1 MGRKLAVRAGAILAL
16 GVALS
21 LVGCKHAATSGLVT
35 VKMQTDWYPQ
45 PEHGGFYT
53 ALSKGYY
60 KDAGLDVQ
68 IVPGGPYINAEQQ
81 VSTGAAQFAMGS
93 SDKIFEANAGGQSL
107 LAVGATMQHDP
118 QAVMVHADSP
128 VKSFTDLNGH
138 AIAIKTGA
146 TWFEYIVK
154 HFNLTGVRET
164 PATYSVA
171 NFIRDPEY
179 IQQIFVTSEPYY
191 AKQANV
197 PVRTLLISSTGYDP
211 YRVFYTTQSYAAQH
225 PDVVAKFVQA
235 SLRGWHDYMQDP
247 TTANAMI
254 QKLNPALDPEL
265 MRFSYQA
272 LLDGHFVDG
281 SAPGDHMGQFDPARW
296 KTMEQQLLELKIIA
310 QPIDPA
316 TAYTSKFLEK

>member
-1 MGRKLAVRAGAILAL
+1 MGKKLAVLAGVFLTL
-16 GVALS
+16 GTVAL
-21 LVGCKHAATSGLVT
+21 LQGCKRAASNGLVQ

-53 ALSKGYY
+53 ALAKGYY

-93 SDKIFEANAGGQSL
+93 SDRVFAANDNGQAL
-107 LAVGATMQHDP
+107 VAVGATMQHDP

-128 VKSFTDLNGH
+128 VKSLTDLSGH

-146 TWFEYIVK
+146 TWFQYVVR
-154 HFNLTGVRET
+154 HFNLKDVREV

-171 NFIRDPEY
+171 SFIHDPQY
-179 IQQIFVTSEPYY
+179 IPYF

-211 YRVFYTTQSYAAQH
+211 YRVFFTSQSYAAAH
-225 PDVVAKFVQA
+225 PEVVAKFVQA
-235 SLRGWHDYMQDP
+235 SNRGWQDYMQDP
-247 TTANAMI
+247 TAANALI
-254 QKLNPALDPEL
+254 QKLNPALDPAL
-265 MRFSYQA
+265 MNFSYAA
-272 LLDGHFVDG
+272 LRDGHFIDG
-281 SAPGDHMGQFDPARW
+281 DGQLGQFDPDRW
-296 KTMEQQLLELKIIA
+296 KTMEQQLLELKIISK
-310 QPIDPA
+310 PVDPT
-316 TAYTSKFLEK
+316 TAYTTKFLSK